1 MNNHHRKRSE
11 PHMKILGRD
20 FQAKDKTFV
29 LPSSFRLGLDP
40 EEIGKIAL
48 RSGFM
53 KRRPRK
59 IEPRTFLQALV
70 AMTLSPGFS
79 MRAFAII
86 LGLLSHNVVSKV
98 AVFLRMKP
106 KVIDFV
112 REALFNSVSAM
123 SRLKEEIGHGVFASF
138 RRVLLQDSTNL
149 SLPQKLANF
158 FPGAKNQSGKTGA
171 CQSNFRPPTMPSPR
185 HLSLFEPHCLPVQRP
200 MRLSFHLG
208 YYPGG
213 RSGDPRLGLLFPS
226 CLQVH

>member
-158 FPGAKNQSGKTGA
+158 FPGAKNQSGKTTA
-171 CQSNFRPPTMPSPR
+171 SVKLQTTYNALTETFVSFQS
-185 HLSLFEPHCLPVQRP
+185 HCLPVQRP